1 VHHSASSASTSNRNS
16 NGFTVTNP
24 TSVASN
30 VQFYLQARSGDSCSP
45 PPVFREAFLR
55 RADLLKP
62 DVMSEVI
69 LLAAGALVCAIL
81 VLILVVVLTK
91 GSAP

>member
-1 VHHSASSASTSNRNS
+1 MAKRNS
-16 NGFTVTNP
+16 NGFTVTHLP
-24 TSVASN
+24 
-30 VQFYLQARSGDSCSP
+30 ARHRKCGSTFRHEAVTRAHP

-69 LLAAGALVCAIL
+69 LLAAGALVFAIL

>member
-1 VHHSASSASTSNRNS
+1 MTRAHLPSRLSE
-16 NGFTVTNP
+16 GFV
-24 TSVASN
+24 
-30 VQFYLQARSGDSCSP
+30 
-45 PPVFREAFLR
+45 R

-69 LLAAGALVCAIL
+69 LLAAGALVFAIL